1 MRNKILIFFIIGLII
16 YVIDIGFN
24 SDNNLNEIYISDSEL
39 TNLLLTWKSQV
50 GREPTAIEATN
61 IINNLV
67 EEEILYREALK
78 LGLDNEDRIIKR
90 RLAQKIT
97 FLKQETLLKQPS
109 DEVLRSFYNL
119 NKNKYFVQP
128 LYSFTHLYFSKG
140 PDSKKRADKA
150 LKELIQNK
158 TPNNSDPFL
167 LGKEFYKNSTDE
179 IIRNFGKSFENVF
192 NKLILDQWSGPYE
205 SSYGHHLIFLNSRKD
220 GFNPDWIEIKN
231 QVLNDYFLQSKEE
244 AIKKYLEEIKS
255 EYKVVIDPNFKY

>member
-97 FLKQETLLKQPS
+97 FLKQETLSKQPS
-109 DEVLRSFYNL
+109 EEALKSFYNL

-128 LYSFTHLYFSKG
+128 LYSFTHLYFSKESE
-140 PDSKKRADKA
+140 SKKRAENA

-158 TPNNSDPFL
+158 TPNNTDPFF

-179 IIRNFGKSFENVF
+179 IIRNFGKSFTNIL
-192 NKLILDQWSGPYE
+192 NKLILNQWSGPYE
-205 SSYGHHLIFLNSRKD
+205 SFYGHHLILLNSYKE
-220 GFNPDWIEIKN
+220 GFDPGWVEIKN
-231 QVLNDYFLQSKEE
+231 QVLNDYFLQTKEE
-244 AIKKYLEEIKS
+244 AIQKYLEEIKS
-255 EYKVVIDPNFKY
+255 EYKVIIDPNFEY